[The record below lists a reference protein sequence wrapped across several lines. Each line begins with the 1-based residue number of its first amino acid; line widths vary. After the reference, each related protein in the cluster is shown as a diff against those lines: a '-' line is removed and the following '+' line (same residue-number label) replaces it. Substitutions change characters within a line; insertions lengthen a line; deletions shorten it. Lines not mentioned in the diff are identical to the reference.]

1 MLNDVGSV
9 QSQKGGGSPFFLVL
23 VLVLVFVGLH
33 LHMNYI
39 CPPALAVHPP
49 KSLIETGA
57 QRGQPQHKE

>member
-1 MLNDVGSV
+1 MSVRYIVRRVGAR
-9 QSQKGGGSPFFLVL
+9 GSPFFL